1 MNNDMKQFV
10 IDVVKEA
17 SELALAVQQE
27 MVTPTTVEKADKSPV
42 TVCDLAIQALVSRRL
57 AEQFPNDALVGEES
71 NDVFADEA
79 GQKLLDQVTQF
90 VQRFEPSE
98 NRTSVASW
106 IERGRDEGDENR
118 YWVLDPVDGTK
129 GFLRRQQY
137 AIALGLTIDKT
148 PVLGALGCPCWPR
161 GGEPARATARETITA
176 PVGRLDS
183 SCNSEG
189 TVYFASQGEGAYSI
203 PLHGTDLTP
212 IHVSDVSDASLA
224 RVLRSVEKG
233 HTNVGQIDYIV
244 EKLNIKTDPVSIDSQ
259 VKYGVLASGG
269 AEILLRLIS
278 PKMPNYKEKIWDQC
292 AGVVVLQEA
301 GGKVTDLDGMPLD
314 FTHGRTLAENRG
326 VCATNGKI
334 HSAVL
339 DAIAAVGA

>member
-1 MNNDMKQFV
+1 MENNIKQFV

-17 SELALAVQQE
+17 SELALAVQKE

-71 NDVFADEA
+71 NDVFAGED
-79 GQKLLDQVTQF
+79 GQKLLSQVTGF

-98 NRTSVASW
+98 TPSSVASW
-106 IERGRDEGDENR
+106 IDRGRDEGDENR

-137 AIALGLTIDKT
+137 AIALGLTIDKQ
-148 PVLGALGCPCWPR
+148 PVLGALGCPCWQ
-161 GGEPARATARETITA
+161 
-176 PVGRLDS
+176 D
-183 SCNSEG
+183 G
-189 TVYFASQGEGAYSI
+189 TVYFASHGEGAYSI

-244 EKLNIKTDPVSIDSQ
+244 EKLNIQTDPVSIDSQ

-278 PKMPNYKEKIWDQC
+278 PKAPNYKEKIWDQC

-301 GGKVTDLDGMPLD
+301 GGMVSDLDGMPLD

>member
-1 MNNDMKQFV
+1 MDNNIKQFV

-42 TVCDLAIQALVSRRL
+42 TVCDLAIQALISRRL

-71 NDVFADEA
+71 DDVFADEA
-79 GQKLLDQVTQF
+79 GQKLLDQVTGF

-98 NRTSVASW
+98 TRTSVAEW
-106 IERGRDEGDENR
+106 IERGRDEGVENR

-129 GFLRRQQY
+129 GFLRRNQY

-148 PVLGALGCPCWPR
+148 PVLGALGCPCWQ
-161 GGEPARATARETITA
+161 
-176 PVGRLDS
+176 
-183 SCNSEG
+183 EG

-203 PLHGTDLTP
+203 SLHGTDLMP

-233 HTNVGQIDYIV
+233 HTNIGQIDYIV

-278 PKMPNYKEKIWDQC
+278 PKAPNYKEKIWDQC
-292 AGVVVLQEA
+292 AGVAILQEA

>member
-1 MNNDMKQFV
+1 MENNMKQFV

-17 SELALAVQQE
+17 SELALAVQKE

-42 TVCDLAIQALVSRRL
+42 TVCDLAIQALISRRL

-71 NDVFADEA
+71 NDVFAGED
-79 GQKLLDQVTQF
+79 GQKLLGQVTGF

-98 NRTSVASW
+98 TPSSVASW

-129 GFLRRQQY
+129 GFLRRNQY
-137 AIALGLTIDKT
+137 AIALGLTIDKQ
-148 PVLGALGCPCWPR
+148 PVLGALGCPCWQ
-161 GGEPARATARETITA
+161 
-176 PVGRLDS
+176 
-183 SCNSEG
+183 EG

-301 GGKVTDLDGMPLD
+301 GGRVTDLDGKPLD

>member
-1 MNNDMKQFV
+1 MENNIKQFV

-17 SELALAVQQE
+17 SELALAVQNE
-27 MVTPTTVEKADKSPV
+27 MVTPTTVEKIDKSPV
-42 TVCDLAIQALVSRRL
+42 TVCDLAIQALISRRL

-71 NDVFADEA
+71 NDVFADES

-98 NRTSVASW
+98 TRTSVAAW

-137 AIALGLTIDKT
+137 AIALGLTIDKQ
-148 PVLGALGCPCWPR
+148 PVLGALGCPCW
-161 GGEPARATARETITA
+161 E
-176 PVGRLDS
+176 D
-183 SCNSEG
+183 G
-189 TVYFASQGEGAYSI
+189 TVYFASQGEGAFSI
-203 PLHGTDLTP
+203 PLHRMDLTS

-244 EKLNIKTDPVSIDSQ
+244 EKLNIQTDPVSIDSQ

-301 GGKVTDLDGMPLD
+301 GGKVTDLDGKPLD

-339 DAIAAVGA
+339 DAIASVGA

>member
-1 MNNDMKQFV
+1 MDNNMKQFV

-27 MVTPTTVEKADKSPV
+27 MVTPTTVEKSDKSPV

-57 AEQFPNDALVGEES
+57 AEQYPNDALVGEES

-79 GQKLLDQVTQF
+79 GQKLLDQVTGF

-106 IERGRDEGDENR
+106 IERGRDEGGENR

-129 GFLRRQQY
+129 GFLRRNQY
-137 AIALGLTIDKT
+137 AIALGLTIDKQ
-148 PVLGALGCPCWPR
+148 PVLGALGCPCWQ
-161 GGEPARATARETITA
+161 
-176 PVGRLDS
+176 D
-183 SCNSEG
+183 G

-278 PKMPNYKEKIWDQC
+278 PKAPNYKEKIWDQC

-301 GGKVTDLDGMPLD
+301 GGKVSDLDGKPLD

>member
-1 MNNDMKQFV
+1 MDDNIKQFV

-42 TVCDLAIQALVSRRL
+42 TVCDLAIQALISRRL

-79 GQKLLDQVTQF
+79 GQKLLDQVTGF

-106 IERGRDEGDENR
+106 IERGRDEGGENR

-129 GFLRRQQY
+129 GFLRRNQY
-137 AIALGLTIDKT
+137 AIALGLTIDKQ
-148 PVLGALGCPCWPR
+148 PVLGALGCPCWQ
-161 GGEPARATARETITA
+161 
-176 PVGRLDS
+176 D
-183 SCNSEG
+183 G
-189 TVYFASQGEGAYSI
+189 TVDFASQGEGAHSI

-224 RVLRSVEKG
+224 RILRSVEKG

-301 GGKVTDLDGMPLD
+301 GGMVSDLDGMPLD
-314 FTHGRTLAENRG
+314 FSHGRTLAENRG

>member
-1 MNNDMKQFV
+1 MENNMKQFV

-42 TVCDLAIQALVSRRL
+42 TVCDLAIQALISRRL

-71 NDVFADEA
+71 NDVFAGED
-79 GQKLLDQVTQF
+79 GQKLLSQVTGF

-98 NRTSVASW
+98 TPSSVASW

-129 GFLRRQQY
+129 GFLRRNQY
-137 AIALGLTIDKT
+137 AIALGLTIDKQ
-148 PVLGALGCPCWPR
+148 PVLGALGCPCWQ
-161 GGEPARATARETITA
+161 
-176 PVGRLDS
+176 D
-183 SCNSEG
+183 G

>member
-1 MNNDMKQFV
+1 MENNMKQFV

-27 MVTPTTVEKADKSPV
+27 MVTPTTVEKSDKSPV
-42 TVCDLAIQALVSRRL
+42 TVCDLAIQALISRRL

-71 NDVFADEA
+71 NDVFAGED
-79 GQKLLDQVTQF
+79 GQKLLGQVTGF

-98 NRTSVASW
+98 TPSSVASW

-129 GFLRRQQY
+129 GFLRRNQY
-137 AIALGLTIDKT
+137 AIALGLTIDKQ
-148 PVLGALGCPCWPR
+148 PVLGALGCPCWQ
-161 GGEPARATARETITA
+161 GGA
-176 PVGRLDS
+176 
-183 SCNSEG
+183 
-189 TVYFASQGEGAYSI
+189 VYFASQGEGAYSI

-244 EKLNIKTDPVSIDSQ
+244 EKLNIQTDPVSIDSQ

-292 AGVVVLQEA
+292 AGVIVLQEA
-301 GGKVTDLDGMPLD
+301 GGKVSDLDGKPLD

-339 DAIAAVGA
+339 DAIVAVGA

>member
-1 MNNDMKQFV
+1 MDDNIKQFV

-42 TVCDLAIQALVSRRL
+42 TVCDLAIQALISRRL

-79 GQKLLDQVTQF
+79 GQKLLDQVTGF

-106 IERGRDEGDENR
+106 IERGRDEGGENR

-129 GFLRRQQY
+129 GFLRRNQY
-137 AIALGLTIDKT
+137 AIALGLTIDKQ
-148 PVLGALGCPCWPR
+148 PVLGALGCPCWQ
-161 GGEPARATARETITA
+161 
-176 PVGRLDS
+176 D
-183 SCNSEG
+183 G
-189 TVYFASQGEGAYSI
+189 TVYFASQGEGAHSI

-224 RVLRSVEKG
+224 RILRSVEKG

-301 GGKVTDLDGMPLD
+301 GGMVSDLDGMPLD
-314 FTHGRTLAENRG
+314 FSHGRTLAENRG

>member
-1 MNNDMKQFV
+1 MKQFV

-27 MVTPTTVEKADKSPV
+27 MITPTTVEKADKSPV
-42 TVCDLAIQALVSRRL
+42 TVCDLAIQALISRRL
-57 AEQFPNDALVGEES
+57 AEQYPNDALVGEES
-71 NDVFADEA
+71 NDVFAGED
-79 GQKLLDQVTQF
+79 GQKLLGQVTGF

-98 NRTSVASW
+98 TPSSVASW
-106 IERGRDEGDENR
+106 IERGRDEGDEYR

-129 GFLRRQQY
+129 GFLRRNQY

-148 PVLGALGCPCWPR
+148 PVLGALGCPCWQ
-161 GGEPARATARETITA
+161 
-176 PVGRLDS
+176 
-183 SCNSEG
+183 EG
-189 TVYFASQGEGAYSI
+189 TVYFASQGEGAFSI

-244 EKLNIKTDPVSIDSQ
+244 EKLNIQTDPVSIDSQ

-301 GGKVTDLDGMPLD
+301 GGKVTDLDGKPLD

>member
-1 MNNDMKQFV
+1 MENNIKQFV

-17 SELALAVQQE
+17 SELALAVQNE
-27 MVTPTTVEKADKSPV
+27 MVTPTTVEKIDKSPV
-42 TVCDLAIQALVSRRL
+42 TVCDLAIQALISRRL

-98 NRTSVASW
+98 TRTSVAAW

-137 AIALGLTIDKT
+137 AIALGLTIDKQ
-148 PVLGALGCPCWPR
+148 PVLGALGCPCW
-161 GGEPARATARETITA
+161 E
-176 PVGRLDS
+176 D
-183 SCNSEG
+183 G
-189 TVYFASQGEGAYSI
+189 TVYFASQGEGAFSI
-203 PLHGTDLTP
+203 PLHRTDLTP

-244 EKLNIKTDPVSIDSQ
+244 EKLNIQTDPVSIDSQ

-301 GGKVTDLDGMPLD
+301 GGKVTDLDGKPLD

-339 DAIAAVGA
+339 DAIASVGA

>member
-1 MNNDMKQFV
+1 MDNNIKQFV

-42 TVCDLAIQALVSRRL
+42 TVCDLAIQALISRRL
-57 AEQFPNDALVGEES
+57 AEQYPNDALVGEES

-79 GQKLLDQVTQF
+79 GQKLLDQVTGF

-98 NRTSVASW
+98 TRTSVAAW
-106 IERGRDEGDENR
+106 IERGRDEGVENR

-129 GFLRRQQY
+129 GFLRRNQY
-137 AIALGLTIDKT
+137 AIALGLTIDKQ
-148 PVLGALGCPCWPR
+148 PVLGALGCPCW
-161 GGEPARATARETITA
+161 E
-176 PVGRLDS
+176 
-183 SCNSEG
+183 EG

>member
-1 MNNDMKQFV
+1 MKQFV

-17 SELALAVQQE
+17 SELALAVQKE

-42 TVCDLAIQALVSRRL
+42 TVCDLAIQALISRRL

-71 NDVFADEA
+71 NDVFAGED
-79 GQKLLDQVTQF
+79 GQKLLGQVTGF

-98 NRTSVASW
+98 TPSSVASW

-129 GFLRRQQY
+129 GFLRRNQY
-137 AIALGLTIDKT
+137 AIALGLTIDKQ
-148 PVLGALGCPCWPR
+148 PVLGALGCPCWQ
-161 GGEPARATARETITA
+161 
-176 PVGRLDS
+176 
-183 SCNSEG
+183 EG

-301 GGKVTDLDGMPLD
+301 GGRVTDLDGKPLD

>member
-42 TVCDLAIQALVSRRL
+42 TICDLAIQALVSRRL

-71 NDVFADEA
+71 DDVFADEA

-148 PVLGALGCPCWPR
+148 PVLGALGCPCWK
-161 GGEPARATARETITA
+161 
-176 PVGRLDS
+176 
-183 SCNSEG
+183 EG

-212 IHVSDVSDASLA
+212 IHVSNVSDASLA

-278 PKMPNYKEKIWDQC
+278 PKAPNYKEKIWDQC

-301 GGKVTDLDGMPLD
+301 GGIVSDLDGKPLD

-339 DAIAAVGA
+339 DAIATVGA

>member
-1 MNNDMKQFV
+1 MKQFV

-42 TVCDLAIQALVSRRL
+42 TVCDLAIQALISRRL

-71 NDVFADEA
+71 NDVFAGED
-79 GQKLLDQVTQF
+79 GQKLLNQVTGF

-98 NRTSVASW
+98 TPSSVASW

-129 GFLRRQQY
+129 GFLRRNQY
-137 AIALGLTIDKT
+137 AIALGLTIDKQ
-148 PVLGALGCPCWPR
+148 PVLGALGCPCWQ
-161 GGEPARATARETITA
+161 
-176 PVGRLDS
+176 D
-183 SCNSEG
+183 G

-244 EKLNIKTDPVSIDSQ
+244 EKLNIQTDPVSIDSQ

-301 GGKVTDLDGMPLD
+301 GGKVTDLDGKPLD

-339 DAIAAVGA
+339 HAIAAVGA

>member
-1 MNNDMKQFV
+1 MKQFV

-42 TVCDLAIQALVSRRL
+42 TVCDLAIQALISRRL

-79 GQKLLDQVTQF
+79 GQKLLDQVTGF

-98 NRTSVASW
+98 TRLSVAAW

-129 GFLRRQQY
+129 GFLRRNQY

-148 PVLGALGCPCWPR
+148 PVLGALGCPCWQ
-161 GGEPARATARETITA
+161 
-176 PVGRLDS
+176 D
-183 SCNSEG
+183 G

-244 EKLNIKTDPVSIDSQ
+244 EKLNIQTDPVSIDSQ

-301 GGKVTDLDGMPLD
+301 GGKVTDLDGKPLD
-314 FTHGRTLAENRG
+314 FTHGRTRAENRG
-326 VCATNGKI
+326 VCATNGNI

>member
-1 MNNDMKQFV
+1 MKQFV

-42 TVCDLAIQALVSRRL
+42 TVCDLAIQALISRRL

-71 NDVFADEA
+71 NDVFAGED
-79 GQKLLDQVTQF
+79 GQKLLSQVTGF

-98 NRTSVASW
+98 TPSSVASW

-129 GFLRRQQY
+129 GFLRRNQY
-137 AIALGLTIDKT
+137 AIALGLTIDKQ
-148 PVLGALGCPCWPR
+148 PVLGALGCPCWQ
-161 GGEPARATARETITA
+161 
-176 PVGRLDS
+176 D
-183 SCNSEG
+183 G

>member
-1 MNNDMKQFV
+1 MKYLARLRTTPIFFRCSSRSFV
-10 IDVVKEA
+10 K
-17 SELALAVQQE
+17 
-27 MVTPTTVEKADKSPV
+27 
-42 TVCDLAIQALVSRRL
+42 RL
-57 AEQFPNDALVGEES
+57 P
-71 NDVFADEA
+71 
-79 GQKLLDQVTQF
+79 
-90 VQRFEPSE
+90 
-98 NRTSVASW
+98 
-106 IERGRDEGDENR
+106 
-118 YWVLDPVDGTK
+118 
-129 GFLRRQQY
+129 
-137 AIALGLTIDKT
+137 
-148 PVLGALGCPCWPR
+148 
-161 GGEPARATARETITA
+161 ETISWA
-176 PVGRLDS
+176 
-183 SCNSEG
+183 
-189 TVYFASQGEGAYSI
+189 
-203 PLHGTDLTP
+203 DLTP
-212 IHVSDVSDASLA
+212 IPVSDVSDASLA

-301 GGKVTDLDGMPLD
+301 GGIVSDLDGKPLD

>member
-1 MNNDMKQFV
+1 MENNIKQFV

-17 SELALAVQQE
+17 SELALAVQDE
-27 MVTPTTVEKADKSPV
+27 MVTPTTVEKIDKSPV
-42 TVCDLAIQALVSRRL
+42 TVCDLAIQALISRRL

-98 NRTSVASW
+98 TRTSVAAW

-118 YWVLDPVDGTK
+118 YWILDPVDGTK

-137 AIALGLTIDKT
+137 AIALGLTIDKQ
-148 PVLGALGCPCWPR
+148 PVLGALGCPCW
-161 GGEPARATARETITA
+161 E
-176 PVGRLDS
+176 D
-183 SCNSEG
+183 G
-189 TVYFASQGEGAYSI
+189 TVYFASQGEGAFSI
-203 PLHGTDLTP
+203 PLHGTDLTS

-244 EKLNIKTDPVSIDSQ
+244 EKLNIQTDPVSIDSQ

-301 GGKVTDLDGMPLD
+301 GGKVTDLDGKPLD

-339 DAIAAVGA
+339 DAIASVGA

>member
-1 MNNDMKQFV
+1 MKQFV

-42 TVCDLAIQALVSRRL
+42 TVCDLAIQALISRRL
-57 AEQFPNDALVGEES
+57 AEQYPNDALVGEES

-79 GQKLLDQVTQF
+79 GQKLLDQVTGF

-98 NRTSVASW
+98 TRTSVAAW

-129 GFLRRQQY
+129 GFLRRNQY

-148 PVLGALGCPCWPR
+148 PVLGALGCPCWQ
-161 GGEPARATARETITA
+161 
-176 PVGRLDS
+176 
-183 SCNSEG
+183 EG
-189 TVYFASQGEGAYSI
+189 TVYFASQGEGAFSI

-278 PKMPNYKEKIWDQC
+278 PKAPNYKEKIWDQC

-301 GGKVTDLDGMPLD
+301 GGKVTDLDGKPLD

>member
-1 MNNDMKQFV
+1 MKQFV
-10 IDVVKEA
+10 IEVVKEA

-42 TVCDLAIQALVSRRL
+42 TVCDLAIQALISRRL

-71 NDVFADEA
+71 NDVFVDEA
-79 GQKLLDQVTQF
+79 GQKLLDQVTGF

-98 NRTSVASW
+98 TRSSVAAW

-129 GFLRRQQY
+129 GFLRRNQY

-148 PVLGALGCPCWPR
+148 PVLGALGCPCWQ
-161 GGEPARATARETITA
+161 
-176 PVGRLDS
+176 
-183 SCNSEG
+183 EG

-244 EKLNIKTDPVSIDSQ
+244 EKLNIQTDPVSIDSQ

-301 GGKVTDLDGMPLD
+301 GGKVSDLDGKPLD

>member
-1 MNNDMKQFV
+1 MENNIKQFV

-17 SELALAVQQE
+17 SELALAVQKE
-27 MVTPTTVEKADKSPV
+27 MVTPTTVEKIDKSPV
-42 TVCDLAIQALVSRRL
+42 TVCDLAIQALISRRL

-98 NRTSVASW
+98 TRTSVAAW

-137 AIALGLTIDKT
+137 AIALGLTIDKQ
-148 PVLGALGCPCWPR
+148 PVLGALGCPCW
-161 GGEPARATARETITA
+161 E
-176 PVGRLDS
+176 D
-183 SCNSEG
+183 G
-189 TVYFASQGEGAYSI
+189 TVYFASQGEGAFSI
-203 PLHGTDLTP
+203 LLHRTDLTP

-244 EKLNIKTDPVSIDSQ
+244 EKLNIQTDPVSIDSQ

-301 GGKVTDLDGMPLD
+301 GGKVTDLDGKPLD

-339 DAIAAVGA
+339 DAIASVGA

>member
-1 MNNDMKQFV
+1 MKQFV

-42 TVCDLAIQALVSRRL
+42 TVCDLAIQALISRRL

-79 GQKLLDQVTQF
+79 GQKLLDQVTGF

-98 NRTSVASW
+98 TRTSVAAW

-129 GFLRRQQY
+129 GFLRRNQY

-148 PVLGALGCPCWPR
+148 PVLGALGCPCWQ
-161 GGEPARATARETITA
+161 
-176 PVGRLDS
+176 D
-183 SCNSEG
+183 G

-244 EKLNIKTDPVSIDSQ
+244 EKLNIQTDPVSIDSQ

-278 PKMPNYKEKIWDQC
+278 PKAPNYKEKIWDQC

>member
-1 MNNDMKQFV
+1 MENNMKQFV

-17 SELALAVQQE
+17 SELALAVQKE

-71 NDVFADEA
+71 NDVFAGDD
-79 GQKLLDQVTQF
+79 GQKLLGQVTQF

-98 NRTSVASW
+98 TPASVASW

-137 AIALGLTIDKT
+137 AIALGLTIDKQ
-148 PVLGALGCPCWPR
+148 PVLGALGCPCWQ
-161 GGEPARATARETITA
+161 
-176 PVGRLDS
+176 
-183 SCNSEG
+183 EG

-244 EKLNIKTDPVSIDSQ
+244 EKLNIQTDPVSIDSQ

-301 GGKVTDLDGMPLD
+301 GGMVSDLDGMPLD

>member
-1 MNNDMKQFV
+1 MKQFV

-27 MVTPTTVEKADKSPV
+27 MVTPTTVEKSDKSPV

-57 AEQFPNDALVGEES
+57 AEQYPNDALVGEES

-79 GQKLLDQVTQF
+79 GQKLLDQVTGF

-106 IERGRDEGDENR
+106 IERGRDEGGENR

-129 GFLRRQQY
+129 GFLRRNQY
-137 AIALGLTIDKT
+137 AIALGLTIDKQ
-148 PVLGALGCPCWPR
+148 PVLGALGCPCWQ
-161 GGEPARATARETITA
+161 
-176 PVGRLDS
+176 D
-183 SCNSEG
+183 G

-278 PKMPNYKEKIWDQC
+278 PKAPNYKEKIWDQC

-301 GGKVTDLDGMPLD
+301 GGKVSDLDGKPLD

>member
-1 MNNDMKQFV
+1 MDNDIKQFV
-10 IDVVKEA
+10 VDVVKEA
-17 SELALAVQQE
+17 SKLALAVQQE

-42 TVCDLAIQALVSRRL
+42 TVCDLAIQALISRRL

-71 NDVFADEA
+71 NDVFAGED
-79 GQKLLDQVTQF
+79 GQKLLGQVTGF

-98 NRTSVASW
+98 TPASVAAW
-106 IERGRDEGDENR
+106 IERGRDDGDENR

-137 AIALGLTIDKT
+137 AIALGLTIDKQ
-148 PVLGALGCPCWPR
+148 PVLGALGCPCWQ
-161 GGEPARATARETITA
+161 
-176 PVGRLDS
+176 
-183 SCNSEG
+183 EG

-203 PLHGTDLTP
+203 PLRGTDLTP

-224 RVLRSVEKG
+224 RILRSVEKG

-244 EKLNIKTDPVSIDSQ
+244 EKLNIKTEPVSIDSQ

-278 PKMPNYKEKIWDQC
+278 PKAPSYKEKIWDQC

-301 GGKVTDLDGMPLD
+301 GGKVSDLDGLPLD

>member
-1 MNNDMKQFV
+1 MKQFV

-27 MVTPTTVEKADKSPV
+27 MVTPTTDRGGSQLEAGNAEKSVFGDKTSSYCPRGFALEKADKSPV
-42 TVCDLAIQALVSRRL
+42 TVCDLAIQALISRRL

-98 NRTSVASW
+98 TRTSVAAW

-137 AIALGLTIDKT
+137 AIALGLTIDKQ
-148 PVLGALGCPCWPR
+148 PVLGALGCPCW
-161 GGEPARATARETITA
+161 E
-176 PVGRLDS
+176 D
-183 SCNSEG
+183 G
-189 TVYFASQGEGAYSI
+189 TVYFASQGEGAFSI
-203 PLHGTDLTP
+203 PLHRMDLTS

-244 EKLNIKTDPVSIDSQ
+244 EKLNIQTDPVSIDSQ

-301 GGKVTDLDGMPLD
+301 GGKVTDLDGKPLD

-339 DAIAAVGA
+339 DAIASVGA

>member
-1 MNNDMKQFV
+1 MKQFV

-27 MVTPTTVEKADKSPV
+27 MVTPTTVEKSDKSPV
-42 TVCDLAIQALVSRRL
+42 TVCDLAIQALISRRL

-71 NDVFADEA
+71 NDVFAGED
-79 GQKLLDQVTQF
+79 GQKLLGQVTGF

-98 NRTSVASW
+98 TPSSVASW

-129 GFLRRQQY
+129 GFLRRNQY
-137 AIALGLTIDKT
+137 AIALGLTIDKQ
-148 PVLGALGCPCWPR
+148 PVLGALGCPCWQ
-161 GGEPARATARETITA
+161 GGA
-176 PVGRLDS
+176 
-183 SCNSEG
+183 
-189 TVYFASQGEGAYSI
+189 VYFASQGEGAYSI

-244 EKLNIKTDPVSIDSQ
+244 EKLNIQTDPVSIDSQ

-292 AGVVVLQEA
+292 AGVIVLQEA
-301 GGKVTDLDGMPLD
+301 GGKVSDLDGKPLD

-339 DAIAAVGA
+339 DAIVAVGA

>member
-1 MNNDMKQFV
+1 MENNMKQFV
-10 IDVVKEA
+10 VDVVKEA
-17 SELALAVQQE
+17 SKLALAVQQE

-42 TVCDLAIQALVSRRL
+42 TVCDLAIQALISRRL
-57 AEQFPNDALVGEES
+57 VEQYPNDALVGEES
-71 NDVFADEA
+71 NDVFTGEN
-79 GQKLLDQVTQF
+79 GQKLLEQVTGF

-98 NRTSVASW
+98 TTSSVASW

-137 AIALGLTIDKT
+137 AIALGLTIDKQ
-148 PVLGALGCPCWPR
+148 PVLGALGCPCWQ
-161 GGEPARATARETITA
+161 
-176 PVGRLDS
+176 D
-183 SCNSEG
+183 G
-189 TVYFASQGEGAYSI
+189 TVYFAAQGEGAYSI
-203 PLHGTDLTP
+203 PLRGTDLTP

-244 EKLNIKTDPVSIDSQ
+244 EKLNIQTDPVSIDSQ

-301 GGKVTDLDGMPLD
+301 GGRVTDLDGKPLD